1 MKKLTR
7 EWVRKA
13 EADWTAAERLAGS
26 KPPLHDA
33 VCFHAQQSAEKYC
46 KALLQEFAI
55 TIPRTHDLELLLTLV
70 LPGTPELAVLRRRMA
85 ILSQFAVEYRYP
97 GMIATGRQA
106 KSSLKHAIAVR
117 TAIRQTL
124 GLSPPKSK

>member
-46 KALLQEFAI
+46 KAVLQEFAI
-55 TIPRTHDLELLLTLV
+55 TIPRTHDLERLLTLV
-70 LPGTPELAVLRRRMA
+70 LPDTPELAVLRRRMA

-97 GMIATGRQA
+97 GMMATGKVFAQTCNRRPNRDPA
-106 KSSLKHAIAVR
+106 DVGAESSKIEIA
-117 TAIRQTL
+117 
-124 GLSPPKSK
+124 